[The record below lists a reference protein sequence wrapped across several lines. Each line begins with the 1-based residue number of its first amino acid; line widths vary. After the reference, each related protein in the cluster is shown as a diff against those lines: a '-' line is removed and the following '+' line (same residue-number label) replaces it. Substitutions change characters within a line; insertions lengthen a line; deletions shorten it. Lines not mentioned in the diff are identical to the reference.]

1 MNIELK
7 QTRKVN
13 EKELGMTLVFFQRKT
28 NSTLLVKLKK
38 IFYGSFT
45 NYIFH
50 FRKPIIQRFLYI
62 LILYLKSD

>member
-13 EKELGMTLVFFQRKT
+13 EKELDMTLVFFQRKK

-38 IFYGSFT
+38 IFYGSLT
-45 NYIFH
+45 NYIFS
-50 FRKPIIQRFLYI
+50 F
-62 LILYLKSD
+62 